1 MPDSDYILDLQTS
14 NRKTN
19 APLAVINK
27 DVTYGS
33 HYSHWGIGG
42 YTELPSIEYRN
53 AIPSADSISED
64 LFSSGRRKFGM
75 VVYVISENKYYQLI
89 PREINE
95 TDPTKPGTPVSLKK
109 WLFYRGAKK
118 TILLN
123 PEKQG
128 LDDFDDGTV
137 VDELGEFGSPGAV
150 DAATYD
156 VISGSGDPNHC
167 WTEVF
172 VKDNFGTVDDLQDY
186 VDSNTAAYAGQIC
199 SVIDTNKI
207 YLIADDG
214 SGTLSFIEFS
224 GSSVGGTELFT
235 ENIVVSIADGKTF
248 GRYVAGNTIPAS
260 GLSPIDVIK
269 MACFEA
275 LPPEITF
282 TSASSV
288 AFGQTDLSIVLNF
301 SYLIESLGGVVS
313 EVKIERKRSDET
325 SWVTILNNTASASPF
340 TDAFTQSKYN
350 TAQLNYQITVE
361 DDKGGVKTV
370 PLNINPTPYVKP
382 SISGVSVVSIS
393 RNKGDIATTYTGTI
407 SKNSALVPVIH
418 YQLQRKINSG
428 AWTSIGSQSF
438 VTGNPS
444 TVSVN
449 IQDDASSDPNVKN
462 ADQLSYRIIVE
473 DDYAT
478 STLSETTITFY
489 HRCGVILKDGGLT
502 LADIDSASSM
512 VLQDT
517 KARTVSGVTSGN
529 AYTYYVYKSSAG
541 DLTSIS
547 QGVLP
552 VLTAFTKQPD
562 ITGTNAWGATVSY
575 RVYKSNSKA
584 AFSGAALIFS

>member
-1 MPDSDYILDLQTS
+1 MSSIPQQSGSLALINPITYDLE
-14 NRKTN
+14 
-19 APLAVINK
+19 
-27 DVTYGS
+27 GS
-33 HYSHWGIGG
+33 QAAATHFSHAGVGG
-42 YTELPSIEYRN
+42 FVELPTLLYRN
-53 AIPSADSISED
+53 TIPTHPDGIMHD
-64 LFSSGRRKFGM
+64 GGVSSGRRKLGM
-75 VVYVISENKYYQLI
+75 IVFVQETNKFYQLI
-89 PREINE
+89 PRNPDGSIINI
-95 TDPTKPGTPVSLKK
+95 TDWEAKSNYRKVVLLDPARDAVYDGENEV
-109 WLFYRGAKK
+109 FY
-118 TILLN
+118 
-123 PEKQG
+123 
-128 LDDFDDGTV
+128 
-137 VDELGEFGSPGAV
+137 
-150 DAATYD
+150 
-156 VISGSGDPNHC
+156 SGSGNADEV

-172 VKDNFGTVDDLQDY
+172 VKGNFSTVNDLQDY
-186 VDSNTAAYAGQIC
+186 VDNNAAAYAGQIC

-207 YLIADDG
+207 YLITDDG

-224 GSSVGGTELFT
+224 GGSVGGTELFT

-260 GLSPIDVIK
+260 GRSPIDVIK

-301 SYLIESLGGVVS
+301 SYLIKSLGGVVS

-370 PLNINPTPYVKP
+370 PLNIDPTPYVKP
-382 SISGVSVVSIS
+382 SISGVSVVSVS

-407 SKNSALVPVIH
+407 SKNSALVPINH

-428 AWTSIGSQSF
+428 TWTSIGSQSF

-584 AFSGAALIFS
+584 AFSGATLIFS